1 MVILAGGEE
10 EAAAG
15 GEIDEAVS
23 AGEPYCHATHA
34 HPQTEGHH
42 SQQQVKT

>member
-15 GEIDEAVS
+15 GEIDETVS
-23 AGEPYCHATHA
+23 AREPYCHTAHA